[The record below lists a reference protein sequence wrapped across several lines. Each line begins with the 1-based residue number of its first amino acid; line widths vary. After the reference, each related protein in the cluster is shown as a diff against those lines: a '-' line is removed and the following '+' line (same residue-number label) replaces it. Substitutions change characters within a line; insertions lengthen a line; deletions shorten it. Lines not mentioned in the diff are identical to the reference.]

1 MSIAPDLPQY
11 AELNRQFVMY
21 GGAVVGI
28 GIALIAISFIL
39 GKFFDNRKM
48 QEWAK
53 AEVLQMVTP
62 FLLMLVLFTLVPLL
76 NPLIQDMDPL
86 RFAEICNNQDYPQ
99 YDINEG
105 CHAAIG
111 GAFLN
116 SITQESIDI
125 QRNIMRLG
133 FFISL
138 PKSIFSMPA
147 GGGVIGST
155 GSIVF
160 NSMIF
165 IFTNTSMDILLNMSR
180 FLTTT
185 IMVSGGFSMVYRF
198 LVFSFVPLLTLGLLL
213 RIIPVTRPLGGL
225 LMSIAI
231 VSYFFMPM
239 MLVFADSIYMNIAP
253 DGNNGGM
260 RISKFAPMNYDFYD
274 FNGTGMNLGEVGKA
288 NDPNN
293 PSPAYDFST
302 ALADANAREKDVQ
315 TEMSKKNID
324 FNNPDPKSV
333 NSFIEDIFNGNTF
346 LKGLKVVGGIV
357 VGMANSIRL
366 MAGFI
371 FPTVAQMSIFYL
383 GNGEVAESYIS
394 PLVFILVDEMTN
406 VWIFI
411 GLMLYISAISVIAV
425 IKTLSPFLGGDVEIA
440 GLTKL
445 I

>member
-1 MSIAPDLPQY
+1 MSLSDLTPY

-62 FLLMLVLFTLVPLL
+62 FLLMLVLFMLVPLL
-76 NPLIQDMDPL
+76 NPLIDDMDHL
-86 RFAEICNNQDYPQ
+86 RYAEICNNPDYPEHN
-99 YDINEG
+99 INEG

-116 SITQESIDI
+116 SITQESVDI

-138 PKSIFSMPA
+138 PKSVFSMPA
-147 GGGVIGST
+147 GGGMIGAT

-160 NSMIF
+160 NSLIF

-185 IMVSGGFSMVYRF
+185 IMVSGGFLMVYRF
-198 LVFSFVPLLTLGLLL
+198 LVFSFVPVLTLGLLL

-231 VSYFFMPM
+231 VSYLFMPM
-239 MLVFADSIYMNIAP
+239 MLVFADSIYMNIVP
-253 DGNNGGM
+253 DENNGGM
-260 RISKFAPMNYDFYD
+260 RISKFAPTNFDFYD
-274 FNGTGMNLGEVGKA
+274 FNGTGLKLGEVGKA

-293 PSPAYDFST
+293 PGPAYDFSK
-302 ALADANAREKDVQ
+302 ALEDANAREADVIS
-315 TEMSKKNID
+315 EMGQKGID
-324 FNNPDPKSV
+324 FENPNNVTVS
-333 NSFIEDIFNGNTF
+333 SFIADIFNTNTF
-346 LKGLKVVGGIV
+346 LKGLKVGGGMA
-357 VGMANSIRL
+357 VGMANSVRL
-366 MAGFI
+366 MSGFI
-371 FPTVAQMSIFYL
+371 FPTVSQMSIFYL
-383 GNGEVAESYIS
+383 GNGEVAHSYIS